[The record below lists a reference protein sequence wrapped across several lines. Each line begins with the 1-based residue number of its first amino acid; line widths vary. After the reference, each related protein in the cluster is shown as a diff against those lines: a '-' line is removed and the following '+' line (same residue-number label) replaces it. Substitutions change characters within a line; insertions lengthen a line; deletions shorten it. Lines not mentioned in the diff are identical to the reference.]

1 MENESSRAQELKA
14 IEKSAKTKGLILGL
28 IMGMICMFLLFGG
41 YFIFSKTA
49 ARYSESASSDIIGS
63 REIRKVNEITKLI
76 NKNFYSYSEDT
87 GTDDLTEGIYRGIVA
102 SLNDPYS
109 EYYSKEE
116 LRAALDDSEGIS
128 YGIGCYVS
136 IDKESNMPM
145 IVGVMEESP
154 AEQAGLRD
162 GDIIT
167 MVDGESTMGLTL
179 TKVVSMIK
187 GLEGTNVHVS
197 VYREGE
203 VDYLEF
209 DITRGKLIETSTV
222 TYGTLLED
230 ESIGYL
236 KISEFSDVTYDQYLE
251 AMADLESQEIKG
263 LILDLRN
270 NHGGNLDT
278 VVEIARRILPKGIVV
293 YTEDKKGRR
302 EDFECD
308 GKHEL
313 NLPLVVLT
321 NEYTASAAEIL
332 AGSIQDYGKGTL
344 VGTTTFGKGIV
355 QRIMSLSD
363 KSAVKLTIS
372 AYFTPSGRN
381 IQGTGIEPDIEIEY
395 DYDKALETGDDN
407 QVNRGLE
414 ILKEQIK

>member
-1 MENESSRAQELKA
+1 MENEQSRAEELRS
-14 IEKSAKTKGLILGL
+14 IEKTAKKKGLITGL
-28 IMGMICMFLLFGG
+28 IFGMISMFLLFGG
-41 YFIFSKTA
+41 YLVLSKNI
-49 ARYSESASSDIIGS
+49 SGLSDSASSDLIGS
-63 REIRKVNEITKLI
+63 KEIRKVNEITKLI
-76 NKNFYSYSEDT
+76 NKNFYSYSDDT

-136 IDKESNMPM
+136 IDQEMNMPM

-187 GLEGTNVHVS
+187 GLEGTSVHIS
-197 VYREGE
+197 IYREGE
-203 VDYLEF
+203 IDYLEF

-302 EDFECD
+302 ENFECD

-355 QRIMSLSD
+355 QRIMSLND

-381 IQGTGIEPDIEIEY
+381 IQGTGIEPDVEIEY
-395 DYDKALETGDDN
+395 DYDTALETGDDN
-407 QVNRGLE
+407 QVNKGLE

>member
-1 MENESSRAQELKA
+1 MENGSSRAEELKSF
-14 IEKSAKTKGLILGL
+14 EKSAKTKGMIVGL
-28 IMGMICMFLLFGG
+28 IIGMSVMFLLFGG
-41 YFIFSKTA
+41 YLILSKNVSGLA
-49 ARYSESASSDIIGS
+49 ESASSELIGS
-63 REIRKVNEITKLI
+63 KEIRKVNEITKLI

-136 IDKESNMPM
+136 IDQESNMPM
-145 IVGVMEESP
+145 IVGVMEGSP
-154 AEQAGLRD
+154 AEEVGIRD

-187 GLEGTNVHVS
+187 GLEGTNVHIS
-197 VYREGE
+197 IYREGE
-203 VDYLEF
+203 IDYLEF
-209 DITRGKLIETSTV
+209 DVTRGKLIETNTV
-222 TYGTLLED
+222 DYGTLLED

-236 KISEFSDVTYDQYLE
+236 RIKEFSDVTYDQYLE
-251 AMADLESQEIKG
+251 AMADLQSQEIKG

-278 VVEIARRILPKGIVV
+278 VVNIARRILPKGVVV

-302 EDFECD
+302 ENFDCD

-313 NLPLVVLT
+313 DLPLVVLT

-381 IQGTGIEPDIEIEY
+381 IQGTGIEPDVEIEY
-395 DYDKALETGDDN
+395 DYDKAVETGDDN
-407 QVNRGLE
+407 QVNKGLE

>member
-1 MENESSRAQELKA
+1 MENESSRAQELKSV
-14 IEKSAKTKGLILGL
+14 EKSAKKKGLIRG
-28 IMGMICMFLLFGG
+28 IIIGMSVMFLLFGG
-41 YFIFSKTA
+41 YLIFSKSA
-49 ARYSESASSDIIGS
+49 SRLSESASSDLIGS
-63 REIRKVNEITKLI
+63 KEIRKVNEITKLI

-109 EYYSKEE
+109 EYYSEEE

-136 IDKESNMPM
+136 IDKDSNMPM

-154 AEQAGLRD
+154 AEQAGIRD
-162 GDIIT
+162 GDIIA

-179 TKVVSMIK
+179 SKVVSMIK
-187 GLEGTNVHVS
+187 GLEGTTVHIS
-197 VYREGE
+197 IYREGE
-203 VDYLEF
+203 IDYLEF
-209 DITRGKLIETSTV
+209 DVTRGKLIETNTV
-222 TYGTLLED
+222 EYGTLLED

-236 KISEFSDVTYDQYLE
+236 RIKEFSDVTYDQYLE

-278 VVEIARRILPKGIVV
+278 VVDIARRILPKGVVV

-381 IQGTGIEPDIEIEY
+381 IQGTGIDPDVEIEY
-395 DYDKALETGDDN
+395 DYDLAVETGDDN
-407 QVNRGLE
+407 QVNKGLE

>member
-1 MENESSRAQELKA
+1 METELSRAEEIRS
-14 IEKSAKTKGLILGL
+14 IEHSAGKKGLIIGL
-28 IMGMICMFLLFGG
+28 LIGMVSMFILFGG
-41 YFIFSKTA
+41 YLAISRYVTTTA
-49 ARYSESASSDIIGS
+49 DSASSEILGS
-63 REIRKVNEITKLI
+63 KEIRKVNEIVKQI
-76 NKNFYSYSEDT
+76 NRNFYSYSEDT
-87 GTDDLTEGIYRGIVA
+87 RTDDLTEGIYRGIVA

-136 IDKESNMPM
+136 IDKETNMPM
-145 IVGVMEESP
+145 VAGVMEESP
-154 AEQAGLRD
+154 AEQAGIRD
-162 GDIIT
+162 GDIIA

-179 TKVVSMIK
+179 TRVVSMIK
-187 GLEGTNVHVS
+187 GLEGTSVHIS
-197 VYREGE
+197 IYREGE
-203 VDYLEF
+203 PDYLEF

-222 TYGTLLED
+222 TYGTLLDD

-236 KISEFSDVTYDQYLE
+236 KISEFSDVTLDQYLE
-251 AMADLESQEIKG
+251 AMADLESQNIKG
-263 LILDLRN
+263 LVLDLRN

-278 VVEIARRILPKGIVV
+278 VVDIARRILPQGIVV

-302 EDFECD
+302 ENFECD

-313 NLPLVVLT
+313 DLPLVVLT

-332 AGSIQDYGKGTL
+332 AGSIQDYNKGTL

-355 QRIMSLSD
+355 QRIISLSD
-363 KSAVKLTIS
+363 KSAIKLTIS

-395 DYDKALETGDDN
+395 DYDTALETGEDN
-407 QVNRGLE
+407 QVNKAVEL
-414 ILKEQIK
+414 IKEQIK

>member
-1 MENESSRAQELKA
+1 MENGSSRAEELKSF
-14 IEKSAKTKGLILGL
+14 EKSAKTKGMIVGL
-28 IMGMICMFLLFGG
+28 IIGMSVMFLLFGG
-41 YFIFSKTA
+41 YLILSKNVSGLA
-49 ARYSESASSDIIGS
+49 ESASSELIGS
-63 REIRKVNEITKLI
+63 KEIRKVNEITKLI

-116 LRAALDDSEGIS
+116 LRAALDDSEGVS

-136 IDKESNMPM
+136 IDQESNMPM
-145 IVGVMEESP
+145 IVGVMEGSP
-154 AEQAGLRD
+154 AEEVGIRD

-167 MVDGESTMGLTL
+167 MVEGESTMGLTL

-187 GLEGTNVHVS
+187 GLEGTNVHIS
-197 VYREGE
+197 IYREGE
-203 VDYLEF
+203 IDYLEF
-209 DITRGKLIETSTV
+209 DVTRGKLIETNTV
-222 TYGTLLED
+222 DYGTLLED

-236 KISEFSDVTYDQYLE
+236 RIKEFSDVTYDQYLE
-251 AMADLESQEIKG
+251 AMADLQSQEIKG

-278 VVEIARRILPKGIVV
+278 VVNIARRILPKGVVV

-302 EDFECD
+302 ENFDCD

-313 NLPLVVLT
+313 DLPLVVLT

-381 IQGTGIEPDIEIEY
+381 IQGTGIEPDVEIEY
-395 DYDKALETGDDN
+395 DYDKAVETGDDN
-407 QVNRGLE
+407 QVNKGLE
-414 ILKEQIK
+414 ILKEQIN

>member
-1 MENESSRAQELKA
+1 MENETSRAEELRS
-14 IEKSAKTKGLILGL
+14 IEKTAKKKGLITGL
-28 IMGMICMFLLFGG
+28 IFGMISMFLLFGG
-41 YFIFSKTA
+41 YLVLSKNI
-49 ARYSESASSDIIGS
+49 SGLSDSASSDLIGS
-63 REIRKVNEITKLI
+63 KEIRKVNEITKLI
-76 NKNFYSYSEDT
+76 NKNFYSYSDDT

-136 IDKESNMPM
+136 IDQEMNMPM

-187 GLEGTNVHVS
+187 GLEGTSVHIS
-197 VYREGE
+197 IYREGE
-203 VDYLEF
+203 IDYLEF

-302 EDFECD
+302 ENFECD
-308 GKHEL
+308 GRHEL

-355 QRIMSLSD
+355 QRIMSLND
-363 KSAVKLTIS
+363 ESAVKLTIS

-381 IQGTGIEPDIEIEY
+381 IQGTGIEPDVEIEY
-395 DYDKALETGDDN
+395 DYDTALETGDDN
-407 QVNRGLE
+407 QVNKGLE